1 MTDRL
6 LTSSSSSLLPHP
18 LGRIAILLVLVAG
31 LFALTATE
39 ARAQGEERPVKSNTE
54 RLFLQVT
61 LDAQSVDYREDAFSE
76 TDSGGGLSLRA
87 GWGVSP
93 LVTLYA
99 GVTGATIEGDTNGIT
114 NDSYS
119 FGGGELGVRLN
130 FRSGRSLVPYADVA
144 LRGVAATED
153 DLDLEF
159 RGGGITLGGGVAY
172 YVTPAIAIDA
182 GLHFGGGRFNEVQV
196 GDLTADIDSDDFGYG
211 EGRFSLGLSFY
222 PLR

>member
-1 MTDRL
+1 MTDRVP
-6 LTSSSSSLLPHP
+6 TSSRFSFLPRSLD
-18 LGRIAILLVLVAG
+18 RVAVLLVLVAG
-31 LFALTATE
+31 FLASTA
-39 ARAQGEERPVKSNTE
+39 ADVRAQDEERLVKSNTE

-61 LDAQSVDYREDAFSE
+61 LDGQSVDYREDAFSE
-76 TDSGGGLSLRA
+76 TDSGGGLTLRA

-99 GVTGATIEGDTNGIT
+99 GVTGATIDGDTNGIT
-114 NDSYS
+114 DDAYS
-119 FGGGELGVRLN
+119 FGGGELGVRFN

-144 LRGVAATED
+144 LRGVAATEE

-211 EGRFSLGLSFY
+211 EGRLSFGLSFY